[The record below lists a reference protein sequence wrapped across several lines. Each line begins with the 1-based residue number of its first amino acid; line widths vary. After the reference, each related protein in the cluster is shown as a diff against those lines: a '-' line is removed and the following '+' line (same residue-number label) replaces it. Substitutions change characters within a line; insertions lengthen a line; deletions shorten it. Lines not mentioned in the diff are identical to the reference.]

1 MTARSIVPGLTLFAF
16 VLIGFGQSASPAL
29 AAGPGYCSRYADNA
43 VRAQLRNIRY
53 RCGFTGRRWFTDYR
67 DHYRWCISAPWAAA
81 DREEKERRRLLGA
94 CLGN

>member
-1 MTARSIVPGLTLFAF
+1 MTTRSIGPGLALFTF
-16 VLIGFGQSASPAL
+16 VLIGFGQSVSPAF
-29 AAGPGYCSRYADNA
+29 AAGPAYCNRYADNA

-53 RCGFTGRRWFTDYR
+53 RCGFTGRRWSTDYR

-81 DREEKERRRLLGA
+81 NQEEGERRRLLGA